1 MAWQNRMALDMLL
14 AEKWGVCKMFG
25 TFYSTFIPNNTSPD
39 GSITKALEGLT
50 SLSAELAD
58 NSGINDPFTDM
69 LEKWF
74 GRWSGLITS
83 ILLSLTFVTAII
95 ITCGCCC
102 IPCWRGLSQK
112 LIETTL
118 SRIMY
123 QQVKGDEDEEQCGDD
138 EEEDTDNV

>member
-1 MAWQNRMALDMLL
+1 MLL

-50 SLSAELAD
+50 SLSAELTE
-58 NSGINDPFTDM
+58 NSGINNPFTDM
-69 LEKWF
+69 MEKWF

-83 ILLSLTFVTAII
+83 ILLSLSVVTAII

-102 IPCWRGLSQK
+102 ISCLRGLSQK
-112 LIETTL
+112 LIQPTL
-118 SRIMY
+118 TRIMY
-123 QQVKGDEDEEQCGDD
+123 QQVKREDDEEQYGED